1 MDLGHA
7 VDLHHAAWHG
17 AEPIQGPVLCHTP
30 HHEAGLTAALSAPT
44 VQVGIV
50 HAATAT
56 GLAPAADHGPVT
68 RAQVQV
74 LIQAIHPAH
83 GHHLYPDAGDH
94 LAFWTGGASQGEIV
108 T

>member
-1 MDLGHA
+1 M
-7 VDLHHAAWHG
+7 
-17 AEPIQGPVLCHTP
+17 
-30 HHEAGLTAALSAPT
+30 
-44 VQVGIV
+44 GIV

-56 GLAPAADHGPVT
+56 GLAPAADHVPVT

-94 LAFWTGGASQGEIV
+94 LAFWIGGASQGEIV
-108 T
+108 CVTYRLSSL

>member
-1 MDLGHA
+1 M
-7 VDLHHAAWHG
+7 
-17 AEPIQGPVLCHTP
+17 
-30 HHEAGLTAALSAPT
+30 
-44 VQVGIV
+44 GIV

-56 GLAPAADHGPVT
+56 GLAPAADHVPVT

-94 LAFWTGGASQGEIV
+94 LAFWIGGASQGEVVCNLLSFVFIMALYICLSSSV
-108 T
+108 CSLH

>member
-1 MDLGHA
+1 
-7 VDLHHAAWHG
+7 
-17 AEPIQGPVLCHTP
+17 
-30 HHEAGLTAALSAPT
+30 
-44 VQVGIV
+44 VGIV

-56 GLAPAADHGPVT
+56 GLAPAADHVPVT

-94 LAFWTGGASQGEIV
+94 QAFWIGGVSQAGVVGIPGQDPLLPVGVAVIQGHPGLQTRNGILINPGKKKTGANL
-108 T
+108 